1 MSDTAR
7 DYQTSPPVDAN
18 SWDDFFSSESGD
30 LSACPDTK
38 PGQHKI
44 CPDSWLTLAQAAI
57 YFSVNEKTLRRWI
70 KQNRVKAFKIS
81 GPRGE
86 EWRLEPGQPRTSK
99 VGSKP
104 GLKVETPGILPIEP
118 TDLVNAEVAPAQSLG
133 SYTSDV
139 EFVEEM
145 PGLDF
150 ECPDMSSLDTDL
162 GATFLQSEKYQELVE
177 LRAKLSI
184 FQREN
189 QELKGQLQGATYR
202 NGYLESK
209 LEDREQQIRLLTDS
223 QHKGG
228 WWAKF
233 SSWFFK
239 GK

>member
-18 SWDDFFSSESGD
+18 SWDDFFSSELGNV
-30 LSACPDTK
+30 SACPDTK
-38 PGQHKI
+38 PGQDKI

-57 YFSVNEKTLRRWI
+57 HFSVNEKTLRRWI

-86 EWRLEPGQPRTSK
+86 EWRLEPGQPRASK
-99 VGSKP
+99 VSSMS

-118 TDLVNAEVAPAQSLG
+118 TVLVNAQVTQAESLD
-133 SYTSDV
+133 SYSSDV
-139 EFVEEM
+139 EFVEDV

-150 ECPDMSSLDTDL
+150 ESPDMSSPGIDL
-162 GATFLQSEKYQELVE
+162 AATSFQSEEYRELVE
-177 LRAKLSI
+177 LKAKLSV

-209 LEDREQQIRLLTDS
+209 LEDREQQIKLLTDS